1 MGQQYSRGGARYRQ
15 TCGTEAK
22 GVGLYFAWM
31 DGQAFNE
38 WLCQVMQL
46 YVAAR
51 DNNVLVLLDNFSVH
65 MQHGN
70 VSALQ
75 ILCAE
80 VEVIPA
86 GYTTVLQ
93 AMDKGLHKPFK
104 QYQFKPLFGR
114 HACYMHAAE
123 NMHTMSL
130 IGQHR

>member
-1 MGQQYSRGGARYRQ
+1 
-15 TCGTEAK
+15 
-22 GVGLYFAWM
+22 M